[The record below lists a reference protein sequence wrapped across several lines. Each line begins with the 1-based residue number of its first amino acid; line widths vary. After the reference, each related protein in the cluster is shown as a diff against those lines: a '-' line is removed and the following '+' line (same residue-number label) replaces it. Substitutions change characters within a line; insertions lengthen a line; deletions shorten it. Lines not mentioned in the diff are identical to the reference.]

1 MQNGDIIK
9 LFLNDD
15 QLENRPTP
23 AAVFVYE
30 DDDIIIASKPAG
42 IAVDGPDSDTL
53 LRRVQTKLAAE
64 GTSGHAVLCHRL
76 DTGTSGLVL
85 LAKNSAAEAFLTAA
99 IKTRDIEKRYLCVT
113 FGRPNPPAALLR
125 DYLLKDA
132 ERGIVRITDTTAG
145 GAKATK
151 VSQLTVALSGTAFGV
166 DFNPAADRLRMKSFA
181 ASGAIRYRKAAFSL
195 PVYRFPTKVSPA
207 PFVPPAEG
215 SARKQRC
222 LDILQLQARGLCQRM
237 LGIGCKKAVIGISGG
252 LDSTLA
258 LLVTRTAF
266 DALGLPPKNIVAI
279 TMPCFATGEKTLKNA
294 TDLCRQMGTDFRKVD
309 ISAAC
314 TLHGQDIGHDMNNT
328 DIAYENIQARER
340 TQVLMDVAN
349 MEGGI
354 VIGTGDLSELALGWC
369 TYNGDHIS
377 HYGVNCGVP
386 KTLVKFI
393 VETYARELAA
403 PDTRDTLLSIL
414 GTEITPELVPGG
426 ASTEERIGKYDLHD
440 FFLYYFMRYGFGREK
455 LRDLA
460 AGAFGAWQLPEI
472 ERTLDT
478 FLRRFFQNQFKRNC
492 LPDGP
497 KIGSVCLSP
506 RGDWRMPA
514 DMDGQAWKHFDW

>member
-1 MQNGDIIK
+1 MKKRI
-9 LFLNDD
+9 L
-15 QLENRPTP
+15 
-23 AAVFVYE
+23 A
-30 DDDIIIASKPAG
+30 
-42 IAVDGPDSDTL
+42 L
-53 LRRVQTKLAAE
+53 LL
-64 GTSGHAVLCHRL
+64 
-76 DTGTSGLVL
+76 
-85 LAKNSAAEAFLTAA
+85 
-99 IKTRDIEKRYLCVT
+99 
-113 FGRPNPPAALLR
+113 AALLGLTACGAPAETGAPTGEIFIYGEEHANAACLDKELALWQTCYSQGMR
-125 DYLLKDA
+125 HLFIEMGAGSTLLLNRWMAA
-132 ERGIVRITDTTAG
+132 EDDVYWDMVYGACEGTLFHAEVVADFYHQIKETCPDTIFHGFDIEHQYATSGEKARQLLEDEGKTDTDAYREVERSIKQG
-145 GAKATK
+145 VMYYRRGADDEAD
-151 VSQLTVALSGTAFGV
+151 VQREYAL
-166 DFNPAADRLRMKSFA
+166 AANF
-181 ASGAIRYRKAAFSL
+181 
-195 PVYRFPTKVSPA
+195 
-207 PFVPPAEG
+207 
-215 SARKQRC
+215 C
-222 LDILQLQARGLCQRM
+222 
-237 LGIGCKKAVIGISGG
+237 
-252 LDSTLA
+252 
-258 LLVTRTAF
+258 TAF

-294 TDLCRQMGTDFRKVD
+294 TDLCRQMGTDFRRVD

-440 FFLYYFMRYGFGREK
+440 FFLYYLLRYNFPPRKLYYYACLAFSGELSASYILEK
-455 LRDLA
+455 LKL
-460 AGAFGAWQLPEI
+460 
-472 ERTLDT
+472 
-478 FLRRFFQNQFKRNC
+478 FLNRFFAGQFKRSC
-492 LPDGP
+492 TPDSARITDVNLTCWSIP
-497 KIGSVCLSP
+497 SDASAQSLLCDLDEI
-506 RGDWRMPA
+506 R
-514 DMDGQAWKHFDW
+514 